1 MIISAEVFIKE
12 VFKNK
17 NMFYKRKSQIFILSF
32 LVGAV
37 AFFFLL
43 NPAYTSEK
51 PVFNDHSEDR
61 ETLKLGNETRGT
73 DWRTGTLYA
82 DPGDTI
88 AFNVYYHN
96 TVEDS
101 VAKNTVLGIDYPS
114 SRRTRIDATAEVSAD
129 NADSVFDTRRI
140 SVSESSVLE
149 FEKEAYWYPDRW
161 EEGDDWE
168 KIEIDQVSSS
178 RVEVNIG
185 DIKGCWPYQGHVV
198 FYAKLVE
205 KEEEKDPWGDLECDY
220 EGEDFITLFYDVEN
234 ATNASIFR
242 GSTRIRTVGSGDRS
256 GTYRDTG
263 LSPDTSYVY
272 YLRNGRSTSSERLA
286 RVVCRTDS
294 EEKEEELTVRKRVK
308 SLDRDTYYTSSL
320 NALPGELLSY
330 SIRITAGDDR
340 VRDVE
345 VKDTMPSDRIRY
357 DGNLRVDGT
366 RVSGNIEDGIDIG
379 NIDGGEYKEVTFN
392 AKVAPR
398 DEFLIGTTSI
408 TNVARATSRDTT
420 DTGSATVRV
429 KRERPT
435 APPTEVPTGITG
447 NGAVDY
453 VLLPFLLIVV
463 TLFLFRRQFG
473 EMVKKIGETGKEVR
487 ADFM

>member
-1 MIISAEVFIKE
+1 MKKNNIKKITGTFFIG
-12 VFKNK
+12 VLLLGVL
-17 NMFYKRKSQIFILSF
+17 LS
-32 LVGAV
+32 VGHA
-37 AFFFLL
+37 
-43 NPAYTSEK
+43 SGK

-73 DWRTGTLYA
+73 GWRTSALNA
-82 DPGDTI
+82 DPGDII

-96 TVEDS
+96 TIEDT
-101 VAKNTVLGIDYPS
+101 VAKDTVIGIDYPS
-114 SRRTRIDATAEVSAD
+114 SKRTRIDVTAEVSAD

-140 SVSESSVLE
+140 NVSDSSVLE
-149 FEKEAYWYPDRW
+149 FERDAYWYPDRW

-168 KIEIDQVSSS
+168 KIRVDKIGSS
-178 RVEVNIG
+178 RVEVDIG

-205 KEEEKDPWGDLECDY
+205 EEEKEDPWGDLECDY
-220 EGEDFITLFYDVEN
+220 ATKDSITLFYDVEN

-263 LSPDTSYVY
+263 LSSDTSYVY

-286 RVVCRTDS
+286 RVVCSTKP
-294 EEKEEELTVRKRVK
+294 EEKKEELTVTKRVK

-330 SIRITAGDDR
+330 SIRVTAGDDK

-345 VKDTMPSDRIRY
+345 VMDTMPSDRITY
-357 DGNLRVDGT
+357 EGNLRVDGS

-379 NIDGGEYKEVTFN
+379 DINGGEYKEVTFD

-408 TNVARATSRDTT
+408 TNVARATSEDTT
-420 DTGSATVRV
+420 DTGRATVRV
-429 KRERPT
+429 KRERPVT
-435 APPTEVPTGITG
+435 PPTEVPTGITG
-447 NGAVDY
+447 NGVVDY
-453 VLLPFLLIVV
+453 GLLPLTVFMVV
-463 TLFLFRRQFG
+463 GVLFRRQLA
-473 EMVKKIGETGKEVR
+473 EMIRRLKEIGKEVR
-487 ADFM
+487 ADFI